1 MMNKT
6 HLVAKGTPKF
16 DGADQLHL
24 QIGKAWTIRL
34 KGQVNQN
41 SKFETS
47 YGNSATLE
55 DPGLQLVA
63 TNSATL
69 GPDPRVTTDYN

>member
-16 DGADQLHL
+16 DGADQLQL

-41 SKFETS
+41 SKFE
-47 YGNSATLE
+47 ATE
-55 DPGLQLVA
+55 KSEFQI
-63 TNSATL
+63 
-69 GPDPRVTTDYN
+69 